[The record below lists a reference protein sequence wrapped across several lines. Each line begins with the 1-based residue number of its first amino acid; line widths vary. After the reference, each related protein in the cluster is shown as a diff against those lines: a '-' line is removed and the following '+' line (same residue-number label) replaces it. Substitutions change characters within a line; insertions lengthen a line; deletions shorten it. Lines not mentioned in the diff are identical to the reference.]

1 MSKKVVFGMRDQR
14 GNNISCTLWG
24 QFASQLLKYERD
36 HKFGPIVVIL
46 TLTKIREAKAWA
58 LENHMSHTINA

>member
-24 QFASQLLKYERD
+24 QFASQLLKYERA

-46 TLTKIREAKAWA
+46 TLAKIREAKGGYPI
-58 LENHMSHTINA
+58 TI